1 MMRLRNLICLI
12 VALAITGV
20 STAADIANFDDL
32 SLDPNS
38 YWNGSDGSGGFASG
52 GVYFSNYYD
61 DMWGEY
67 WEGFAYSNI
76 TDTITSG
83 MGSQYNAITGGGQ
96 GGSENY
102 AIGFVGWAEPPIMT
116 LNSAGVVESLYV
128 SNNNYAYYSM
138 LNGDAF
144 AKKFGG
150 ADGNDADWF
159 LLTITAKD
167 AAGDITT
174 TVDFYL
180 ADFRF
185 AENGLDYIVDSW
197 EYVDL
202 TSLGVVK
209 SLEFAL
215 SSSDV
220 GDYGMNTPAYF
231 AMDTVVPEP
240 ATLVFFILGGILLR
254 CRRIC

>member
-38 YWNGSDGSGGFASG
+38 YWNGSDSSGGFTSG

-61 DMWGEY
+61 DTWGEY

-76 TDTITSG
+76 TDTTTGG
-83 MGSQYNAITGGGQ
+83 MGSQYNTITGVGQ

-102 AIGFVGWAEPPIMT
+102 AIGFVGWIEPPTVT
-116 LNSAGVVESLYV
+116 LNSAGVVDSLYMT
-128 SNNNYAYYSM
+128 NNNYAYYSM

-159 LLTITAKD
+159 LLTIMGKD
-167 AAGDITT
+167 AAGDITS